1 MGVQIFGKDVNVIS
15 SIINKAKANISN
27 VVGAIGWSGGGV
39 DVIPNPTPDWTDIS
53 GANSG
58 QTNTQTIS
66 GINTSIILRIESD
79 YNGSG
84 QFSIFIND
92 VEYDLVTDIE
102 TNGFS
107 DQTVNNGDVVY
118 FSRFSAGNVS
128 ETVTVKNNSDNNT
141 VLDTFSI
148 TLTGGGV

>member
-1 MGVQIFGKDVNVIS
+1 MGVQIFGKDVSVIS

-27 VVGAIGWSGGGV
+27 VVGVVGWSGGV

-53 GANSG
+53 GASPG

-79 YNGSG
+79 YNGFG
-84 QFSIFIND
+84 QFRIFIND
-92 VEYDLVTDIE
+92 VGYNLDTDIE

-118 FSRFSAGNVS
+118 FSRSSAGNVS

-148 TLTGGGV
+148 TLTGGEV